1 VGDAE
6 LSERA
11 ADLGELR
18 LVDLAAISRGFRN
31 C

>member
-6 LSERA
+6 LGERA

-18 LVDLAAISRGFRN
+18 LVDLALGVMK
-31 C
+31 